1 MKKLFLVDAYA
12 LIFKYYYAFLG
23 RPMRNR
29 AGMNTSIVFGFT
41 KFLRDIQKREHPDLL
56 GVAFDPKGGSFR
68 KEIYP
73 EYKANRPDTP
83 EDIIQS
89 VPYVKRI
96 VEAMC
101 IPILEV
107 EGFEADDV
115 IGTLAFRGAE
125 AGYDVYMVTPDKDY
139 GQLVGDN
146 RKIYKQKGDGI
157 EIVDADAIR
166 AKYGI
171 GDPILVRDILALW
184 GDASD
189 NIPGV
194 QGIGEKGACKLV
206 GKWGSV
212 ENIIENAAEIG
223 GKTGANIAA
232 SVDRLRLAKELT
244 TIRLDVP
251 IEFDE
256 ANLTVCSPK
265 IDALRALFAELDFK
279 AFAADLANLAPAE
292 DLSVPK
298 QADQY
303 QLANMSRAK
312 AAASH
317 KAAMAGQGSLFD
329 FGEPATPEEKV
340 PDDLNRRQAESSR
353 TLFGLPRRE
362 GGKARE
368 CGIKDFK
375 DPNDFKEEVSEENSP
390 SPESPMLTAETVA
403 HDYRIVRDADAL
415 REMIER
421 VSGYGEF
428 CFDLE
433 TTGFDMFR
441 DRIVGM
447 SVAVE
452 PHEAWYVPFAA
463 HDGMSRDEVE
473 KMYVAMLRPLFADE
487 KIAKIG
493 QNMKFDILFLRA
505 AGIEVRGRKFDTM
518 LLHYL
523 LDPES
528 RHGMNV
534 LAERYLHYT
543 PIEITALIGRG
554 AKQLSMDMVGVER
567 VAEYAAED
575 ADITLQLYRT
585 LRPMVEREG
594 QMELYERI
602 EEPLI
607 DVLADMEWTG
617 VRIDSASL
625 AHYSASRSEQLSAL
639 ETKNRDVAG
648 EPTLNVN
655 SSRQLGEVLFAKMRI
670 VEKPKMTKT
679 KQFCTD
685 EEYLQG
691 FAHQYEIVDLIL
703 QYRGVK
709 KLLST
714 YVDALPLLVNP
725 VTGHIHTSYNQAV
738 TATGRLSSANPNLQN
753 IPVREQIGR
762 PIREA
767 FIPSD
772 DGHLLLSA
780 DYSQVELRIMA
791 HLSGDESLRE
801 AFMHGE
807 DIHAATAAKIFGKPI
822 DEVTSEERRRAKTAN
837 FGIIYGISAF
847 GLSQRL
853 DIPRSE
859 AKALIDGY
867 FASYPKVKEYMERVT
882 GQARRDGYV
891 TTLFGRRRYLND
903 INSRNVNARG
913 LAERNAINAP
923 IQGGAADIMKIAM
936 IEVARRFREEGIG
949 SRIILQVHDEIVV
962 DMLASERERVER
974 IVREA
979 MEGAASLAVP
989 LTVDCGV
996 GRNWLEAH

>member
-1 MKKLFLVDAYA
+1 MKKLFLIDAYA

-68 KEIYP
+68 KNIFP

-83 EDIIQS
+83 EDIILS

-115 IGTLAFRGAE
+115 IGTLAFRGAA

-139 GQLVGDN
+139 GQLVGEH

-157 EIVDADAIR
+157 EIVDTEAIR
-166 AKYGI
+166 TKYGI
-171 GDPILVRDILALW
+171 DDPTLVRDILALW

-194 QGIGEKGACKLV
+194 PGVGEKGACKLV
-206 GKWGSV
+206 QRWGTV
-212 ENIIENAAEIG
+212 ENIIDNVGSIG
-223 GKTGANIAA
+223 GRTGANIAA
-232 SVDRLRLAKELT
+232 SADKLRLAKELT

-251 IEFDE
+251 VEFDE
-256 ANLTVCSPK
+256 ANLTVCPPK

-279 AFAADLANLAPAE
+279 MFAADIVNLAPAE

-312 AAASH
+312 SAASH
-317 KAAMAGQGSLFD
+317 RAAMAGQGSLFD
-329 FGEPATPEEKV
+329 GMSDAPAAEKV
-340 PDDLNRRQAESSR
+340 EQPSGMMSDPMTGNGNAPDIVIADE
-353 TLFGLPRRE
+353 
-362 GGKARE
+362 
-368 CGIKDFK
+368 
-375 DPNDFKEEVSEENSP
+375 
-390 SPESPMLTAETVA
+390 PESPMQTVETVP
-403 HDYRIVRDADAL
+403 HDYRIVHDAGEL

-421 VSGYGEF
+421 IDDCGEF

-441 DRIVGM
+441 DRIVGL
-447 SVAVE
+447 SVAVV

-463 HDGMSRDEVE
+463 HGGKSRDEVE
-473 KMYVAMLRPLFADE
+473 KTYIDMLRPLFADE
-487 KIAKIG
+487 TKTKIG

-534 LAERYLHYT
+534 LAERYLHYA
-543 PIEITALIGRG
+543 PIEITSLIGRG
-554 AKQLSMDMVGVER
+554 AKQLSMDMVGIDR

-575 ADITLQLYRT
+575 ADVTLRLYRL
-585 LRPMVEREG
+585 LRPMVEREN
-594 QMELYERI
+594 QMELYESI

-625 AHYSASRSEQLSAL
+625 SQYSASLSGQLSAL
-639 ETKNRDVAG
+639 ESKIREVAG
-648 EPTLNVN
+648 DPTLNVN
-655 SSRQLGEVLFAKMRI
+655 SSRQLGDMLFAKMRI
-670 VEKPKMTKT
+670 AEKPKMTKT

-691 FAHQYEIVDLIL
+691 FAHKYEIVDLIL

-772 DGHLLLSA
+772 DEHLLLSA

-822 DEVTSEERRRAKTAN
+822 AEVSSEERRRAKTAN

-859 AKALIDGY
+859 AKTLIEGY

-882 GQARRDGYV
+882 EQARADGYV

-936 IEVARRFREEGIG
+936 ISVARRFREEGIR

-962 DMLASERERVER
+962 DMFVSEREAVER
-974 IVREA
+974 IVRES